1 MRYCR
6 YLGYKSLLMSPAA
19 VSTVLK
25 HLFFGG
31 PLKEF
36 ELKREMIRF
45 VILSINSGKAI
56 GMK

>member
-1 MRYCR
+1 
-6 YLGYKSLLMSPAA
+6 MSPAV

-36 ELKREMIRF
+36 ELKREMIKF
-45 VILSINSGKAI
+45 VILNVNSGKAI